1 LRVLL
6 VDGYNI
12 IHAWPSLAAV
22 LERKLED
29 ARDAL
34 VTSLAPLADLEAFQV
49 VVVFDAAAAGRP
61 SLQVEEDRGLKV
73 MYTGKGQTADAL
85 IEELVRRLAGKFE
98 VSVATGDRAERDVA
112 WFHGAAVWSAEALA
126 REVEAARAEIEEE
139 SGRLRDGQRAPRLEE
154 RVPEEVRLFLDELR
168 FE

>member
-1 LRVLL
+1 M
-6 VDGYNI
+6 
-12 IHAWPSLAAV
+12 
-22 LERKLED
+22 
-29 ARDAL
+29 
-34 VTSLAPLADLEAFQV
+34 
-49 VVVFDAAAAGRP
+49 VFDAAAAGRP

-126 REVEAARAEIEEE
+126 REVEAARGPRSRRNRGTCGTGNARRAWR
-139 SGRLRDGQRAPRLEE
+139 SACPRRYACSWTSCASNDSRLGC
-154 RVPEEVRLFLDELR
+154 
-168 FE
+168 